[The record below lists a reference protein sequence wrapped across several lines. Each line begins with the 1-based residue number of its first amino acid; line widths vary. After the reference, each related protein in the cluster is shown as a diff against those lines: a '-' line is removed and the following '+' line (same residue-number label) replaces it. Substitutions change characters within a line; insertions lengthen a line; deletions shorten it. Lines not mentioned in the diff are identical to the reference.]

1 MIKMVGLL
9 KRRPGMSVDAFRA
22 YYESTH
28 RRIGE
33 KVLAGYAT
41 RYVRR
46 YLNPSR
52 DSGAA
57 TFGEEGDFDV
67 ILEVWYPD
75 EAAAAAALE
84 HQSLPDV
91 AREIL
96 DDEMRLFDRE
106 KNRFFVLEEVESQL
120 PPL

>member
-9 KRRPGMSVDAFRA
+9 KRRPGMSVEAFRT

-46 YLNPSR
+46 YLNPSGGS
-52 DSGAA
+52 DAP
-57 TFGEEGDFDV
+57 TFGDAGDFDV

-91 AREIL
+91 AREIFE
-96 DDEMRLFDRE
+96 DEMKLFDRD
-106 KNRFFVLEEVESQL
+106 KNRFFVIEEVESQM